1 MTLCA
6 KKSFEINATDLEG
19 FSEDGGH
26 TRAVVLCV
34 GSLWSCCSSLCWGGR
49 HLVSGGIEPFFVG
62 RFSIKAMGQNSPW

>member
-34 GSLWSCCSSLCWGGR
+34 GSLWSCCSSLCWEDGGEPS
-49 HLVSGGIEPFFVG
+49 LVVLAQS
-62 RFSIKAMGQNSPW
+62 Q